1 MRGETEEEFSTR
13 LVTNLEDF
21 ILKKGPEQL
30 LPSLPE
36 PVMGAG
42 GVILP
47 PATYFEKVQAVLKK
61 YGILF
66 IAEGVI
72 CGFGRRGTM
81 FGCDKYNIKPDLLS
95 LAKPYVLNTL
105 GTISSAYLP
114 IGAVIISPEIFD
126 VVLLPKQRA
135 RERNIV
141 EQVNRISPRL
151 LDGIKASSD
160 SLIIGEIRRIR
171 GTDLIAGIEVVDNKS
186 PNDPFPPEWG
196 VGKCFG
202 AECRE
207 NGLITRTGGDTI
219 TLSPSFTISPQE
231 VDGLTSKYGKAL
243 KATEERVKE
252 LKNQKK

>member
-1 MRGETEEEFSTR
+1 MESIVGSEILQPGIVGKRGCTLTSNRYHGST
-13 LVTNLEDF
+13 LTAASLT
-21 ILKKGPEQL
+21 GL

-66 IAEGVI
+66 IAEG
-72 CGFGRRGTM
+72 
-81 FGCDKYNIKPDLLS
+81 
-95 LAKPYVLNTL
+95 PYVLNTL